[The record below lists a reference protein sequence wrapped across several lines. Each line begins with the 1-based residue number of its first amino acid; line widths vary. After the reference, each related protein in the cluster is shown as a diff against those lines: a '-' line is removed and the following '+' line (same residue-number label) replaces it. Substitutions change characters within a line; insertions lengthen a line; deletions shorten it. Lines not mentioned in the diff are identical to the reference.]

1 METMPDRFVVTSL
14 DHKLAELCVD
24 GLATD
29 WYQRACDILRGGD
42 GGEHGLLLYKLI
54 RQRRGETRP
63 LVILDVG
70 TARGFSAITMAHA
83 LRETG
88 TGSIYTIDVVDHHQG
103 RNWHVEKQRPE
114 EPLAGM
120 TLSRSEIWLRWYPR
134 EADLVTPIEGRSWDV
149 LDDWT
154 HGPID
159 LAFLDGDHS
168 RTAVSK
174 ELAALGV
181 LMAPDGV
188 IVMDDYHLGANVC
201 RLRSRLVNRLVAK
214 VGRGLRGPWPAAA
227 QRLRLGTDN
236 EFVLVKQKFSGI
248 TAAVREFL
256 VGQQKQWA
264 LEVIRMPAR
273 GEQENDDDYGLAVLT
288 RTTC

>member
-1 METMPDRFVVTSL
+1 METMPNRFVVTSL

-24 GLATD
+24 GPATD

-54 RQRRGETRP
+54 RQRRGENRA
-63 LVILDVG
+63 LVVLDVG
-70 TARGFSAITMAHA
+70 TARGFSAIMMARA
-83 LRETG
+83 LCETG
-88 TGSIYTIDVVDHHQG
+88 NGSIYTIDVVDHHQAL
-103 RNWHVEKQRPE
+103 NWHVEKQQPT

-120 TLSRSEIWLRWYPR
+120 TLSRSEIWRRWYPR
-134 EADLVTPIEGRSWDV
+134 EADLVTPIKTRSWDV
-149 LDDWT
+149 LGDWT

-168 RTAVSK
+168 RAAVSK
-174 ELAALGV
+174 ELALLSP

-188 IVMDDYHLGANVC
+188 IVLDDYHLGTNVF
-201 RLRSRLVNRLVAK
+201 RLRSGLVNRLVAK
-214 VGRGLRGPWPAAA
+214 IGRGLRGPWPAAA

-248 TAAVREFL
+248 TAAVHEFL
-256 VGQQKQWA
+256 VREQQRWM

-273 GEQENDDDYGLAVLT
+273 SAQESDDYGLAVLA
-288 RTTC
+288 RSMC